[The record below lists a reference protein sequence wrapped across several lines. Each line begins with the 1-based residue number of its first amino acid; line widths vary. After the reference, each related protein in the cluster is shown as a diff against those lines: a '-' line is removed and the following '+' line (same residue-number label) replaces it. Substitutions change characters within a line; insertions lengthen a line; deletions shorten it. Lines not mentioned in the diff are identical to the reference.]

1 MPIWPWRMEPEACK
15 LSSVA
20 SYKCTRKPPPPSHLP
35 KIPPFMSFGR
45 LFTANKQKYMV
56 GWVKVKCE
64 CHGEHRKRL
73 ARVSHE
79 HTSLPLP
86 PCLFNINL
94 ITTKDFKS
102 DKLKKKN
109 HTHSARQGREVC
121 FQWLFGERTQGHL
134 YRPIFVRSVFLDST
148 NTNRSHTG
156 RRFLTHESGPSI
168 CWT

>member
-102 DKLKKKN
+102 DKLKKKI
-109 HTHSARQGREVC
+109 T
-121 FQWLFGERTQGHL
+121 LTQQD
-134 YRPIFVRSVFLDST
+134 RVEKFAF
-148 NTNRSHTG
+148 
-156 RRFLTHESGPSI
+156 SGCLGKELRGI
-168 CWT
+168 CIDQSL